1 VQYIGTRLQLGSR
14 LNDHFG
20 CQLNLSRRHF
30 LRQVTAFSALSVP
43 LAACDSD
50 SGAEDNNPSFSS
62 ISLQSPWSNDA
73 EFMGYFIA
81 KSNGYYKDEKL
92 NFTYLPGGPDI
103 IADTVLLSG
112 RCDIALTN
120 LDGTV
125 NAIMKSNAPIKVIG
139 AQYQKSPL
147 GIVSLKENNIREPKD
162 LVGKRLAVP
171 AANIE
176 TTRAFLKLNNND
188 PRDVIIRPYQYDP
201 SPLIAGAWDATV
213 DFVTNVPYSIRLQ
226 NREPTSFLFYDH
238 GFRMFMDTIVV
249 TENVLKNKRSALIAF
264 LRASQKGWQT
274 NFQDT
279 TKYPALFKDTWFK
292 DTGRA
297 IDNEIFFNNQQK
309 ALIENPVGVFAMSED
324 AITDNI
330 KSLAAIG
337 LNAHRDMFVPDILG
351 DV

>member
-1 VQYIGTRLQLGSR
+1 
-14 LNDHFG
+14 
-20 CQLNLSRRHF
+20 
-30 LRQVTAFSALSVP
+30 
-43 LAACDSD
+43 
-50 SGAEDNNPSFSS
+50 
-62 ISLQSPWSNDA
+62 
-73 EFMGYFIA
+73 MGYFIA

-112 RCDIALTN
+112 RCDVALTN

-162 LVGKRLAVP
+162 LIGKRLAVP

-176 TTRAFLKLNNND
+176 TTRAFLKLNNID
-188 PRDVIIRPYQYDP
+188 PRDVKISPYQYDP

-249 TENVLKNKRSALIAF
+249 TDNVLKNKRPALIAF
-264 LRASQKGWQT
+264 LRASRKGWQT

-279 TKYPALFKDTWFK
+279 TKYPPLFKDTWFK

-309 ALIENPVGVFAMSED
+309 ALIENSSGVFAMSED

-337 LNAHRDMFVPDILG
+337 LTAHRDMFVPELLAE
-351 DV
+351 V